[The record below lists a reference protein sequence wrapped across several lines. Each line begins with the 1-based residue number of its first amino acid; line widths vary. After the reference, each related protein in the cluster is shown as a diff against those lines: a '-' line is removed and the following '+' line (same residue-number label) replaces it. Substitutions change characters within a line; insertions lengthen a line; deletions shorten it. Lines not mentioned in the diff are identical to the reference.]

1 MINLT
6 RWRLV
11 PGVTRAVGAVQVL
24 HVESCGEAGEAGEAG
39 PQLTLLGHQPQQGLD
54 SLLLGSLLLQGLHV
68 EEREEGRGQPAQHQQ
83 AGEEPADWAR
93 HGPGGGP
100 RHGGDVEGGGGPEQL
115 GDVPPAVA
123 AGLLRLKHTTE
134 DLLDRLTLVNLLTL
148 KKIYILPNKFNE

>member
-6 RWRLV
+6 RWRVV
-11 PGVTRAVGAVQVL
+11 PVGAVHWLL
-24 HVESCGEAGEAGEAG
+24 HGVEAGGEAGEAGEAG
-39 PQLTLLGHQPQQGLD
+39 PQLTLLGHQAQQGLD

-68 EEREEGRGQPAQHQQ
+68 EEREDGRGQPAQQQQ
-83 AGEEPADWAR
+83 AGEEPADWAG

-123 AGLLRLKHTTE
+123 AGLLRLKHNC
-134 DLLDRLTLVNLLTL
+134 RLTWQT
-148 KKIYILPNKFNE
+148 YTYPNKLTKKLIVIEKL